1 MGTGDFCVP
10 HQKILTSR
18 FGDHACHISL
28 MHAISLLVGNEL
40 VDAEDIDRSAK
51 PQGTFTPSI
60 SVIGSTGVSD
70 FRVCDID
77 FSIESPCL
85 TELLGMG
92 IHDEINSGFNNQ
104 NACKCAAGS
113 GTLTTKA
120 QEHANANFATVI
132 FSMDTETPI
141 A

>member
-1 MGTGDFCVP
+1 
-10 HQKILTSR
+10 
-18 FGDHACHISL
+18 

-77 FSIESPCL
+77 LSLIHISEPTRQEESRMP
-85 TELLGMG
+85 
-92 IHDEINSGFNNQ
+92 SS
-104 NACKCAAGS
+104 A
-113 GTLTTKA
+113 
-120 QEHANANFATVI
+120 
-132 FSMDTETPI
+132 
-141 A
+141 